1 MAHER
6 ERRKEFFRA
15 RTDGRKI
22 YLGSGYPRFFGARGP
37 SPRPWCAAWKRL
49 RRFSAVAASLLL
61 LCAVGVFIFGDPLGS
76 GRNAG
81 FQDGAGCMTDEGYSS
96 VAVGSDGGSG
106 ETNGA
111 SEPDASEESA
121 EEDGETSS
129 SV

>member
-1 MAHER
+1 MNGNDEKNFSVLGRMDEKYISEADIPVSSGR
-6 ERRKEFFRA
+6 AARCRAPVRR
-15 RTDGRKI
+15 
-22 YLGSGYPRFFGARGP
+22 L
-37 SPRPWCAAWKRL
+37 KRL

-81 FQDGAGCMTDEGYSS
+81 FQDGAGCMTVDGYSS

>member
-1 MAHER
+1 MNGNDEKNFSVLGRMDEKYISEADIPVSSGR
-6 ERRKEFFRA
+6 AVRRRA
-15 RTDGRKI
+15 PVRR
-22 YLGSGYPRFFGARGP
+22 L
-37 SPRPWCAAWKRL
+37 KRL